1 MLGALP
7 GFAQTYPVSGRVVDI
22 TDQSPLIGANVLL
35 VRLPDSAKTGTAV
48 DPTGSFS
55 IPAAPGRYVLTTS
68 FLGYVTLRRPVEV
81 TNGPVALGSLTL
93 ATSQVKLKG
102 VEVVGQAA
110 AAVQKGDTTQFDS
123 RAFKTNPDANA
134 QDLITK
140 MPGVV
145 VQDGKVQAQGEQVQR
160 ITVDGKEFFG
170 SDPDAVLK
178 NLPAE
183 AIDKIQVFD
192 RRSDQSQF
200 TGFNDGNTEKTI
212 NIVTKPNFRNGQFG
226 RIVAGY
232 GPSSTNSLAD
242 GKYQVSGNLNSFK
255 GTRRFSVVAQS
266 NNVNQQNFG
275 TDDLLGVIGTSAQG
289 GGGAR
294 GGQGGA
300 RGGQGGNRGGG
311 QGQQGGSNAG
321 NFLVNQASGISTTHA
336 VGLNFS
342 DTWGKKVDV
351 QASYF
356 FNLSDNNSNSTTNR
370 LYNVR
375 DSAFYSPYSRQSPL
389 LRTLGYNEISEGSA
403 RNINN
408 RFNLRLDYKIDST
421 NSILWQP
428 RFTMQRNSSDS
439 NLDGNTF
446 LSGFSDVPDSVQSAN
461 LSRYNSAQ
469 DGITFTNQL
478 LYRHRFAKRGRTFSL
493 GLNTTYN
500 DRDADNYLYSDNFD
514 YTSRPDI
521 RLSQTNQYSR
531 LDQVGWTW
539 NGSANYTEPISLKSQ
554 LQLNYTLNYSPNDSD
569 KKTYNL
575 LNGEQ
580 QVLDEQL
587 SNVFTSRYI
596 TNSGGLTYRYQF
608 EKLEWAVGTSV
619 QYAQLHNEQEFPQT
633 VTTDRPFWSVLP
645 NASVQYKF
653 SRNQNLRLNYQTRT
667 QNPSINQ
674 LQAVVNNSNQLQ
686 IRTGNPDLAQEYSHN
701 LFLRYSSS
709 QPETSRSFFALI
721 GGSYTDNSIANS
733 TTVVQRPTAIDGT
746 GVIVPAGG
754 TIIRPV
760 NLNNQYSL
768 RSFANYT
775 LPLKVIKSNL
785 NLNASASFSQTPG
798 FVNGVLNYNRS
809 PNFGLGA
816 VLSSNISPELDF
828 TLSSNSTQTY
838 ARNTVQSNSNSQYFR
853 QNTTLR
859 LNWILLKGVTLQS
872 EVNHVAL
879 SGLTAGYNQNFVL
892 WNASLGKK
900 LFAKQQA
907 EIRLYAFDL
916 LAQNNSIQRNIT
928 DAYTEDVRTNILQ
941 RYFMVMFTYNLRN
954 FSGSGA
960 APTDAPATETGS
972 LAPRRHSRRPSA
984 RRWRRARQRVWRLRA
999 FHFFG

>member
-1 MLGALP
+1 MFLLVTAP
-7 GFAQTYPVSGRVVDI
+7 VFAQTYPISGRVVDI

-35 VRLPDSAKTGTAV
+35 VRLPDSVKTGTAV
-48 DPTGSFS
+48 DPNGRFEL
-55 IPAAPGRYVLTTS
+55 PAAPGRYVLTVS
-68 FLGYVTLRRPVEV
+68 FLGYQTLRRPLEV
-81 TNGPVALGSLTL
+81 ASAPVALGSLGL
-93 ATSQVKLKG
+93 ATNQVKLNG

-110 AAVQKGDTTQFDS
+110 SSVQKGDTTQYDS

-145 VQDGKVQAQGEQVQR
+145 VTDGKVQAQGEQVQR
-160 ITVDGKEFFG
+160 VLVDGKEFFG

-183 AIDKIQVFD
+183 AIDKIQVYD

-212 NIVTKPNFRNGQFG
+212 NIVTKPTFRNGQFG
-226 RIVAGY
+226 RLVAGY
-232 GPSSTNSLAD
+232 GPDQGND
-242 GKYQVSGNLNSFK
+242 KYRVSGNINSFK
-255 GTRRFSVVAQS
+255 GARRFSIVAQS
-266 NNVNQQNFG
+266 NNVNEQNFG

-294 GGQGGA
+294 GGGQGGN
-300 RGGQGGNRGGG
+300 RGGQGGQGGNRGG
-311 QGQQGGSNAG
+311 QGGGGNAS

-336 VGLNFS
+336 LGLNYS
-342 DTWGKKVDV
+342 DTWGKKTEV

-356 FNLSDNNSNSTTNR
+356 FNLSDNVANSTTNR
-370 LYNVR
+370 LYNVLTR
-375 DSAFYSPYSRQSPL
+375 G
-389 LRTLGYNEISEGSA
+389 RTLGYDEVSDGSA

-408 RFNLRLDYKIDST
+408 RFNLRLEHKFDSL

-428 RFTMQRNSSDS
+428 RFTMQRNTSES
-439 NLDGNTF
+439 NLDGRTF
-446 LSGFSDVPDSVQSAN
+446 LGDFSDLADSTQSQN

-469 DGITFTNQL
+469 NGLTFTNQI

-493 GLNTTYN
+493 GVNTTYN
-500 DRDADNYLYSDNFD
+500 DRDADNYLYSDNYDF
-514 YTSRPDI
+514 TSRPE
-521 RLSQTNQYSR
+521 RTLTQTNQYSR
-531 LDQVGWTW
+531 LDQIGWTW
-539 NGSANYTEPISLKSQ
+539 NGSANYTEPLSLKSQ
-554 LQLNYTLNYSPNDSD
+554 LQFNYTLNFSPNDSD
-569 KKTYNL
+569 KKTFNL
-575 LNGEQ
+575 LPAEQ
-580 QVLDEQL
+580 RELNEEL
-587 SNVFTSRYI
+587 SNVFTSRYL

-608 EKLEWAVGTSV
+608 EKLEWAVGAAV
-619 QYAQLHNEQEFPQT
+619 QYAQLHNEQEFPRT
-633 VTTDRPFWSVLP
+633 LTTNRNFLNLLP
-645 NASVQYKF
+645 NAQVQYKF
-653 SRNQNLRLNYQTRT
+653 SRQQNLRLNYQVRT
-667 QNPSINQ
+667 QNPSISQ
-674 LQAVVNNSNQLQ
+674 LQEVVNNSNQLQ
-686 IRTGNPDLAQEYSHN
+686 IRTGNPDLAQEFTHN
-701 LFLRYSSS
+701 LFIRYSSS

-733 TTVVQRPTAIDGT
+733 TTVVREPTAIG

-785 NLNASASFSQTPG
+785 NLNASATFSQTPG
-798 FVNGVLNYNRS
+798 FVNDRLNYNRA

-828 TLSSNSTQTY
+828 TISSNSSQTY
-838 ARNTVQSNSNSQYFR
+838 ARNTVQSQSNSEYFR

-859 LNWILLKGVTLQS
+859 LNWIVVKGVTLQS
-872 EVNHVAL
+872 DVNHVAYR
-879 SGLTAGYNQNFVL
+879 GLTAGYNQNFVL

-900 LFAKQQA
+900 VFAKQQG
-907 EIRLYAFDL
+907 EIRLFAFDL
-916 LAQNNSIQRNIT
+916 LGQNNSIQRNIT

-941 RYFMVMFTYNLRN
+941 RYFMLMFTYNLRN
-954 FSGSGA
+954 FSGAGGS
-960 APTDAPATETGS
+960 PADQ
-972 LAPRRHSRRPSA
+972 PRDGNRP
-984 RRWRRARQRVWRLRA
+984 
-999 FHFFG
+999 FGPPPGGGFPGGRPPGGGGGPGGGFGG

>member
-1 MLGALP
+1 M
-7 GFAQTYPVSGRVVDI
+7 AQTYPVSGRVVDI

-55 IPAAPGRYVLTTS
+55 VAAAPGRYILTAS

-81 TNGPVALGSLTL
+81 TNAPVALGALTL

-110 AAVQKGDTTQFDS
+110 AAVQKGDTTQYDS

-232 GPSSTNSLAD
+232 GPSSGSKTLSD

-255 GTRRFSVVAQS
+255 GAQRFSIVAQS

-289 GGGAR
+289 GGGGR

-300 RGGQGGNRGGG
+300 RGGPGGNRGGG
-311 QGQQGGSNAG
+311 GQQGGGNAG

-342 DTWGKKVDV
+342 DTWGKKVDL

-356 FNLSDNNSNSTTNR
+356 FNLSDNNSNSSTNR
-370 LYNVR
+370 LYNVLTR
-375 DSAFYSPYSRQSPL
+375 D
-389 LRTLGYNEISEGSA
+389 RTLGYDEVSDASS

-408 RFNLRLDYKIDST
+408 RFNLRLDYKIDSA

-428 RFTMQRNSSDS
+428 RFTMQKNSSDS

-469 DGITFTNQL
+469 NGITFANQL

-514 YTSRPDI
+514 YTFRPEA
-521 RLSQTNQYSR
+521 RLTQTNQYSR
-531 LDQVGWTW
+531 LDQIGWTW

-575 LNGEQ
+575 LSGEQ
-580 QVLDEQL
+580 RELDEQL
-587 SNVFTSRYI
+587 SNVFTSRYV
-596 TNSGGLTYRYQF
+596 TNAAGLTYRYQF
-608 EKLEWAVGTSV
+608 EKLEWAVGSSF
-619 QYAQLHNEQEFPQT
+619 QYAKLHNEQEFPQ
-633 VTTDRPFWSVLP
+633 VATTDRPFTSILP
-645 NASVQYKF
+645 NATLQYKF

-721 GGSYTDNSIANS
+721 GGSFTNNSIANS
-733 TTVVQRPTAIDGT
+733 TTVVRQPTAIDGT
-746 GVIVPAGG
+746 SVVVPAGG

-775 LPLKVIKSNL
+775 LPLKLIKSNL
-785 NLNASASFSQTPG
+785 NLNAGATFSQTPG

-809 PNFGLGA
+809 PNFSAGA

-828 TLSSNSTQTY
+828 TLSSNSSQTY
-838 ARNTVQSNSNSQYFR
+838 ARNTVQSQSNSQYFR

-872 EVNHVAL
+872 EVNHVAF

-900 LFAKQQA
+900 LLPKQQA

-954 FSGSGA
+954 FNGSGA
-960 APTDAPATETGS
+960 APTDAPRDGNRPFGPPGGIPGGRPPGGGGGPGS
-972 LAPRRHSRRPSA
+972 G
-984 RRWRRARQRVWRLRA
+984 
-999 FHFFG
+999 FGG